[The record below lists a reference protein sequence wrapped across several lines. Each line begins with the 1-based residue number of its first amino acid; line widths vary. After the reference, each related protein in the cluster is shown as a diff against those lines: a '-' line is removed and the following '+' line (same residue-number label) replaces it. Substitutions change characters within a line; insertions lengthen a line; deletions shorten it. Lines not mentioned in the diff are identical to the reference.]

1 MSFKLH
7 SPIIIN
13 SNSGIRRDFVSG
25 LRAGGNGDMSNQIGG
40 HGNGGVLKEATRKR
54 TFLGQTKTWCKGNSQ
69 ESTRMAPV
77 RLLAIEG
84 T

>member
-25 LRAGGNGDMSNQIGG
+25 LRTGGNGDMSNQIGG
-40 HGNGGVLKEATRKR
+40 QRMVVLKEISRK
-54 TFLGQTKTWCKGNSQ
+54 LGGDIFGSGKN
-69 ESTRMAPV
+69 
-77 RLLAIEG
+77 LAQG
-84 T
+84 F